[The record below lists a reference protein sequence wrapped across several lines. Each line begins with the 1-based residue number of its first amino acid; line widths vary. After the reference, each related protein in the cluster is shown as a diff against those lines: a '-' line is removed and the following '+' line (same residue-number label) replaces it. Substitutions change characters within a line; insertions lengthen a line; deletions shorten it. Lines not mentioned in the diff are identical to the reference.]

1 MNQLTYLFTGRPHPL
16 PEYREPP
23 KPPAVLGRSEAQRM
37 VTERIKGE
45 RQAEAEQRIQQMLTI
60 VRDAGTAGIT
70 VKQLQEVVPHH
81 LNSIQRILRAMRE
94 RKLVVSLYDAKL
106 CKGGMANRWVA
117 K

>member
-1 MNQLTYLFTGRPHPL
+1 
-16 PEYREPP
+16 
-23 KPPAVLGRSEAQRM
+23 M